1 VSLRTF
7 RSSARTDAERSFLL
21 LLTISRY
28 LWRQDQ
34 AIKAAKAAADEEA
47 AAAAEP
53 EPEPEAKPESPE
65 LIKQV
70 EADLEALKATP
81 SLPALWYAY
90 GNITA
95 RIGMFSIET
104 CLPLGSH
111 WLKLLAA

>member
-1 VSLRTF
+1 MT
-7 RSSARTDAERSFLL
+7 A
-21 LLTISRY
+21 SRY
-28 LWRQDQ
+28 LWQQDK

-47 AAAAEP
+47 AAAA

-95 RIGMFSIET
+95 RIGKFA
-104 CLPLGSH
+104 
-111 WLKLLAA
+111 LAT